1 MVLTLHGATL
11 IMRISLTIAAL
22 AALLPAQIQPAN
34 GWITDFTAAKAR
46 AKAEDKDLLVN
57 FTGSDWH
64 TMSIKLYAEVLS
76 KPRFLAAVQK
86 DFVLVSVDFPK
97 IRTSMSKQLM
107 AQNDELMAEYGV
119 VQLPIALLLDAD
131 GHPYQWISY
140 EKGGPKHYIEA
151 LQKRQRQGLGFKA
164 ALTLAKKKGG
174 IERALVLDDA
184 LVSLPE
190 EMLSKNHQIMRE
202 IIALDADGKAGLR
215 RKYLHTVQL
224 KDASEYLEGMLAAH
238 MENREGPQALAKLE
252 AVIAQPKDVMHHQL
266 ALYLKGMIIM
276 DTPGN
281 VGDALAALDMATT
294 IAPTSPLAQKIRE
307 ARGNLKPAGRSGKL

>member
-1 MVLTLHGATL
+1 MVSDDDDVSNPVAAAQARGAA
-11 IMRISLTIAAL
+11 SLN
-22 AALLPAQIQPAN
+22 AN
-34 GWITDFTAAKAR
+34 DQ
-46 AKAEDKDLLVN
+46 
-57 FTGSDWH
+57 TGEG
-64 TMSIKLYAEVLS
+64 AGNRGE
-76 KPRFLAAVQK
+76 R
-86 DFVLVSVDFPK
+86 
-97 IRTSMSKQLM
+97 R
-107 AQNDELMAEYGV
+107 
-119 VQLPIALLLDAD
+119 
-131 GHPYQWISY
+131 
-140 EKGGPKHYIEA
+140 
-151 LQKRQRQGLGFKA
+151 
-164 ALTLAKKKGG
+164 AKKKGG

-276 DTPGN
+276 DTTGN

>member
-1 MVLTLHGATL
+1 M
-11 IMRISLTIAAL
+11 
-22 AALLPAQIQPAN
+22 
-34 GWITDFTAAKAR
+34 
-46 AKAEDKDLLVN
+46 
-57 FTGSDWH
+57 
-64 TMSIKLYAEVLS
+64 
-76 KPRFLAAVQK
+76 
-86 DFVLVSVDFPK
+86 
-97 IRTSMSKQLM
+97 
-107 AQNDELMAEYGV
+107 
-119 VQLPIALLLDAD
+119 
-131 GHPYQWISY
+131 
-140 EKGGPKHYIEA
+140 
-151 LQKRQRQGLGFKA
+151 QKRQRQGLGFKA

-276 DTPGN
+276 DTTGN
-281 VGDALAALDMATT
+281 VGDALAALARFQMHFWTT
-294 IAPTSPLAQKIRE
+294 QA
-307 ARGNLKPAGRSGKL
+307 KPMPHEQFFGRLFCGCSFICKLLCKFFFSRSFLVSCLLSWK